1 MADKVQRQIDIFRN
15 MCREQG
21 FDPKRV
27 EQAIKLLKS
36 GAGNTQKAFELIK
49 GKATDLE
56 PIPVE
61 DAGNYSRVCRAC
73 GGPGKVD
80 GKVCKSCA
88 GSGKERTLYRATDSA
103 HRARL
108 HRALDAVMDSRG
120 SARDSEE
127 KKTQYFSANTS
138 MQGGDAHKRAEEF
151 LHQKERE
158 GFVGYQSTYGNYGF
172 SITYWMRPTNARD
185 DEDDSP
191 YERKMAAAKP
201 GAHVVLEAGYGAKGG
216 NTGQDFIRLSANTNA
231 IIVEK
236 RGSDIWVDLDT
247 PHRFGK
253 RWKFPAMAIKA

>member
-108 HRALDAVMDSRG
+108 HRALDAVMDSV
-120 SARDSEE
+120 
-127 KKTQYFSANTS
+127 K
-138 MQGGDAHKRAEEF
+138 
-151 LHQKERE
+151 
-158 GFVGYQSTYGNYGF
+158 
-172 SITYWMRPTNARD
+172 
-185 DEDDSP
+185 
-191 YERKMAAAKP
+191 
-201 GAHVVLEAGYGAKGG
+201 
-216 NTGQDFIRLSANTNA
+216 
-231 IIVEK
+231 
-236 RGSDIWVDLDT
+236 
-247 PHRFGK
+247 
-253 RWKFPAMAIKA
+253 